1 MKTVTPTLLQLCL
14 IGGALAAPV
23 QDGMQALDTQDKQD
37 GQAAQNGQGGKDD
50 ADWWRPLIIPL
61 PNILPPA
68 LTISIP
74 RPTVTT
80 PAITIPS
87 LGPIYIPGTGTI
99 QTPGFPPITIP
110 GLAIPDQGSSGGA
123 GVAAEAQKAARDMAA
138 TIAQAMVEHM
148 AEPMNENAARD
159 VAASMAQAIA
169 EDMAS
174 QNIDSQDMAG
184 QDMSSQDM
192 HMRRDASNM
201 QDLHSLAANVQ
212 NMANQIEQ
220 IVKDSGN
227 DFNTLLANVAGP
239 LEQFLQTLVS
249 VVSHPGITSALGNS
263 DVLSLSPLIDSVST
277 VLQALVQVVESL
289 LAPGGLLG
297 GLLGNSG
304 VGGTLGGVLGALTGT
319 GAGAPGLQGVLNS
332 LAGVTSIVPNLLGPL
347 LSAVGGI
354 LPGGLTGLLGKI
366 GL

>member
-14 IGGALAAPV
+14 IGGALAVPM
-23 QDGMQALDTQDKQD
+23 QDGMQGQDAQDKQN
-37 GQAAQNGQGGKDD
+37 GQATQNGQDGKDD
-50 ADWWRPLIIPL
+50 ADWWWPLIIPL

-80 PAITIPS
+80 PAITVPSSPSITIPS

-99 QTPGFPPITIP
+99 QIPGFPPITIP
-110 GLAIPDQGSSGGA
+110 GLAIPDQGSSGGD
-123 GVAAEAQKAARDMAA
+123 GVAAEAQKVSRDMAA
-138 TIAQAMVEHM
+138 SIA
-148 AEPMNENAARD
+148 
-159 VAASMAQAIA
+159 
-169 EDMAS
+169 
-174 QNIDSQDMAG
+174 QDMADQNMAG
-184 QDMSSQDM
+184 QEISSQDM

-201 QDLHSLAANVQ
+201 QDLPSLAATVQ

-227 DFNTLLANVAGP
+227 DVNTLLANVAGP
-239 LEQFLQTLVS
+239 LEQFHQTLVS
-249 VVSHPGITSALGNS
+249 VVSHPDITSVLGNS
-263 DVLSLSPLIDSVST
+263 DALGLSPLIDSVST

-319 GAGAPGLQGVLNS
+319 GTGAPGLQGVLKS
-332 LAGVTSIVPNLLGPL
+332 IAGVTSIVPNLLRPL
-347 LSAVGGI
+347 LSAAGSI